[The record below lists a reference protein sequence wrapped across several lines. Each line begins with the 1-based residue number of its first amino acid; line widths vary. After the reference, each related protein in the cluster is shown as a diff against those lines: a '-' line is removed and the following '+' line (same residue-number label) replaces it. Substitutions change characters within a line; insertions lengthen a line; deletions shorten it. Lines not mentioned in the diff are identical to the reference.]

1 MLALREFALYSI
13 SELFHR
19 RQTPMQVFVLA
30 DSGLALLPQELLRIR
45 ALAQKPARDTGPSF
59 GICIRTSLEEGGIA
73 ARAPNQAER
82 DFDVGQRELLEL
94 LKRLELLDDDI
105 SAVRTDSER
114 ARACRVSDAARSN
127 EAREGELA

>member
-19 RQTPMQVFVLA
+19 RQTPMQVFMLA

-94 LKRLELLDDDI
+94 LKRLELLDDNI
-105 SAVRTDSER
+105 SAVRM
-114 ARACRVSDAARSN
+114 
-127 EAREGELA
+127 GG